1 MKVHVK
7 VRHLSDIEIPIST
20 EYIKLE
26 SFLKLCGV
34 APTGGMAKQWIQ
46 DGEVLVDGEVCLQRG
61 KKLRPDA
68 RVTCLGQ
75 TFRVTEA

>member
-1 MKVHVK
+1 MKVQLK
-7 VRHLSDIEIPIST
+7 VRHLSDIEIPVST

-26 SFLKLCGV
+26 SFLKLCGA

-61 KKLRPDA
+61 RKLRPGA